1 MIELNLTAENL
12 ARLAAMNG
20 YGSVED
26 LAAELGRN
34 RVTLYTALHR
44 PASYRPTVKA
54 LDHALPFRQVRTVNT
69 RAGVRGSVQTRLQNN

>member
-20 YGSVED
+20 YESVSD
-26 LAAELGRN
+26 LAGELGRN

-44 PASYRPTVKA
+44 PASYRPTIQA
-54 LDHALPFRQVRTVNT
+54 LDRALPFRQVRTAAT
-69 RAGVRGSVQTRLQNN
+69 RHQSN